1 MRGFFQH
8 QERLHTD
15 SAVGNDITWN
25 PNVSLQCTPSG
36 YFYIGEIAMSYGGG
50 QKVRDLEKCRAKMI
64 DKLIVDVGS

>member
-50 QKVRDLEKCRAKMI
+50 
-64 DKLIVDVGS
+64 